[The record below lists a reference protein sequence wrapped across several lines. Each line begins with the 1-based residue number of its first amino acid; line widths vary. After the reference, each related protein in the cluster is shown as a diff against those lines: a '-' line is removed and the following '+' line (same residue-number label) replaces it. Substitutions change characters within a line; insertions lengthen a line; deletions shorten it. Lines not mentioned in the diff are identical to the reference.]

1 MEKNKIKTCLPVGS
15 VLGQNSATAACQKKF
30 I

>member
-1 MEKNKIKTCLPVGS
+1 MEKNKNKTCLPVGS